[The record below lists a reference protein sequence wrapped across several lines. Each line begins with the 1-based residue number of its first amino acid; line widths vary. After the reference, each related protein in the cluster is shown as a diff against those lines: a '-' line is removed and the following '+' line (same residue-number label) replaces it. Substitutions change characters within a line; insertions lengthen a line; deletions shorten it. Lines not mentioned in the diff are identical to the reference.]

1 MKAKDHEE
9 MGMNVAGTQGWWSRS
24 RLSGGLLLAMIS
36 SAAAAQDSPLQQGAY
51 LAPMAS
57 YILPQADGLDKGLGY
72 RLGVGYRNGNYA
84 IEGVALMQDIDA
96 EGGESISTEGGALN
110 FLWFPFMESLPN
122 AYGLASFGATAIS
135 DYPVQPRTPVDAN
148 KQNFSITRAGGGVGY
163 LWGFSLGRYEMAL
176 RTEALY
182 IAGKRDADVKPGGD
196 INAPRRLDD
205 IELNVGLQLPL
216 GLKPEK
222 KPEPAPVV
230 AVVPV
235 ADADGDGVLDD
246 VDQCPDTPAGTSV
259 DAVGCPLPPPPPP
272 CKTPAP
278 GEKVSL
284 AGCGTGDV
292 IVLRGVNFEYDQAR
306 LTTNAKTILDNV
318 GEELVANPAIEVELS
333 GHTDSRGSDAYNQ
346 RLSQQRAKSVLEYL
360 ESKGVE
366 ASRMGAVGVGEAKPV
381 ADNETEEG
389 RELNR
394 RVELRVTAGAAKAAV
409 APAPVA
415 PAAVEAAPAAAAA
428 PETAPVPAAAPAA
441 APAIDDLDFLN

>member
-1 MKAKDHEE
+1 
-9 MGMNVAGTQGWWSRS
+9 MNVAGTQGRPFGL
-24 RLSGGLLLAMIS
+24 RLSGGLLLAAMS
-36 SAAAAQDSPLQQGAY
+36 SVAVAQDSPLQQGAY

-110 FLWFPFMESLPN
+110 FLWFPFTKSLPN
-122 AYGLASFGATAIS
+122 AYGLASFGATAVS
-135 DYPVQPRTPVDAN
+135 DYPVQPRTPTDASF
-148 KQNFSITRAGGGVGY
+148 QNFSLTRAGGGVGY

-222 KPEPAPVV
+222 KPEPEPVV

-246 VDQCPDTPAGTSV
+246 ADQCPDTPAGTSV
-259 DAVGCPLPPPPPP
+259 DAVGCPLPPPP

-306 LTTNAKTILDNV
+306 LTANAKTILDNV

-346 RLSQQRAKSVLEYL
+346 RLSEQRAKSVLEYL

-409 APAPVA
+409 APAAVA
-415 PAAVEAAPAAAAA
+415 PVAAPAA
-428 PETAPVPAAAPAA
+428 EGAPAA
-441 APAIDDLDFLN
+441 EAAPTAIPAPASAPASEPVTDDLDFLN